1 MEVNNIVYLSN
12 NEMDD
17 IIKKYNSLHFM
28 DFIITD
34 NLKLIEENKNSKI
47 RIFVNKNN
55 ESLESISGLD
65 VYVAN
70 NSYDLDLILFYLLE
84 SENSDCIL
92 SLI

>member
-65 VYVAN
+65 VYVVN
-70 NSYDLDLILFYLLE
+70 NSYDLDLILSYLLE
-84 SENSDCIL
+84 LENSDCIL

>member
-55 ESLESISGLD
+55 ESLEGISGLD

-70 NSYDLDLILFYLLE
+70 NSYDLDLILSYLLE
-84 SENSDCIL
+84 LENSDCIL

>member
-17 IIKKYNSLHFM
+17 IIKKYNSLHFV

-34 NLKLIEENKNSKI
+34 NLRLIEENKNSKI

-55 ESLESISGLD
+55 ESLEGISGLD

-70 NSYDLDLILFYLLE
+70 NSYDLDLILSYLLE